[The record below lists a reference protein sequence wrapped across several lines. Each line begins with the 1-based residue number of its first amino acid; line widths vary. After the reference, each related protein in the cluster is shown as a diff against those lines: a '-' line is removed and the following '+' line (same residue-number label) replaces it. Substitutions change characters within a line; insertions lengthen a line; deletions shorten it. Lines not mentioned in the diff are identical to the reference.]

1 VTSSSLIFVLCVGE
15 NYDKGNNM
23 RRYNTVLNYS
33 SFEESIDGQ
42 WMKYEDIVKLIRILL
57 G

>member
-1 VTSSSLIFVLCVGE
+1 VGE